1 VDYEARM
8 AALKDESERLRREV
22 ECLGKRLR
30 KVDNF
35 SQQYDVE
42 KQEHL
47 KIIEYEARLKSG
59 VERVA
64 IRTAIQ
70 QMPRSFY
77 PSFLS
82 LADFDF
88 RVEDLPFIKSP
99 NYNSC
104 SLFTSLEF

>member
-1 VDYEARM
+1 MPGQAAAQGGQLQSAVRRGEA
-8 AALKDESERLRREV
+8 
-22 ECLGKRLR
+22 
-30 KVDNF
+30 
-35 SQQYDVE
+35 
-42 KQEHL
+42 EHL

-88 RVEDLPFIKSP
+88 RVEDLPFIK
-99 NYNSC
+99 
-104 SLFTSLEF
+104 

>member
-1 VDYEARM
+1 
-8 AALKDESERLRREV
+8 
-22 ECLGKRLR
+22 
-30 KVDNF
+30 
-35 SQQYDVE
+35 
-42 KQEHL
+42 
-47 KIIEYEARLKSG
+47 
-59 VERVA
+59 VA